1 MGAKANLG
9 KAVLNH
15 WKLIGGVTLWGHA
28 ELNDQSVLD
37 SAADGMF
44 AMLNIKQRE
53 DETRLGAITRTVVDT
68 ATKPGTT
75 DDMIN
80 KISRKADE
88 VFDSVSQIAG
98 TTRQLASQGESG
110 MKDFFSGM
118 SGGLGGGLSNLFS
131 SLTSGISSLF
141 GGGSSGLNFGALAM
155 LPLAWFTFGK
165 FGWLGK
171 VGALAMLMYG
181 VSNLFNRQQPAVQQV
196 RSDGYS
202 DGNRNLRAGDAYDKL
217 EKEQERQA
225 AGNGEDYNVRAK
237 V

>member
-1 MGAKANLG
+1 MSAKANVA
-9 KAVLNH
+9 KSVLKH
-15 WKLIGGVTLWGHA
+15 WKLIGGATLFGHA

-53 DETRLGAITRTVVDT
+53 DETRLGALTRTVVDT
-68 ATKPGTT
+68 VTKPGTT

-88 VFDSVSQIAG
+88 VSDSVSQIAG

-110 MKDFFSGM
+110 MKDFS
-118 SGGLGGGLSNLFS
+118 SDLFS

-217 EKEQERQA
+217 EKEQESQA